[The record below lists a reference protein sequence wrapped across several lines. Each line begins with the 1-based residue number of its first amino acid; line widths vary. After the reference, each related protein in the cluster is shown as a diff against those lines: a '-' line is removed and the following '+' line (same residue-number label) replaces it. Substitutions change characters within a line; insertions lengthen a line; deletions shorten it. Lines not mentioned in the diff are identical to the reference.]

1 VIRRLLVITLWI
13 IGGYGLAAALF
24 WALLQVPES
33 SAWALALSAGVALAI
48 VVVALWVTGGV
59 LLAWRPEIAPLRAFV
74 SGLGRALAVM
84 AGALLFVAIWWLTS
98 TAIAWHDAH
107 AGEIDASIIART
119 GQSNTAW
126 LHRTIVWTIWILR
139 WGPGLTLA
147 LSLAGWMAARGR
159 SALGKA
165 DWVRA
170 ALHPKRWSIVLALA
184 ALFVMLPWRFVYWR
198 PARVGVALEPWFV
211 GSKLAVLILLA
222 AVAWALMIKVVTP
235 VETSDR
241 PS

>member
-1 VIRRLLVITLWI
+1 MRRLLVITLWI

-33 SAWALALSAGVALAI
+33 STWTLALSGGVIFSI
-48 VVVALWVTGGV
+48 VMVALWVTGGV
-59 LLAWRPEIAPLRAFV
+59 LLAWRPEIAPLRAFA
-74 SGLGRALAVM
+74 SGLGRAFAVV
-84 AGALLFVAIWWLTS
+84 AGALLFVGIWGVTS
-98 TAIAWHDAH
+98 AALAWHGAH

-119 GQSNTAW
+119 GRSNTAW
-126 LHRTIVWTIWILR
+126 LHRTVVWTIWIIR

-147 LSLAGWMAARGR
+147 LSLAGWMAARGAG
-159 SALGKA
+159 ALGTA

-170 ALHPKRWSIVLALA
+170 ALHPKRWSVVLALA

-198 PARVGVALEPWFV
+198 PAHVSVAMEPWFV
-211 GSKLAVLILLA
+211 GSKLGLLTLLA

-235 VETSDR
+235 GQTNNR